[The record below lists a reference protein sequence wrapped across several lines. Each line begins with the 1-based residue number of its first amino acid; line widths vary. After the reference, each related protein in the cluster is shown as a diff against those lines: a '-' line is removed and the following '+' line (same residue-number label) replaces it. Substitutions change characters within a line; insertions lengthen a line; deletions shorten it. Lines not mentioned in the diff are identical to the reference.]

1 MTIDPVCGMEIDEKT
16 AKEKAIHEGTTYYFC
31 SKECRDEFQA
41 SPEDYIGG
49 EAEMTG
55 T

>member
-1 MTIDPVCGMEIDEKT
+1 MEVDDKT
-16 AKEKAIHEGTTYYFC
+16 TKERATHQGQTYYFC
-31 SKECRDEFQA
+31 SNDCRDEFQA

-49 EAEMTG
+49 EDEELLTG